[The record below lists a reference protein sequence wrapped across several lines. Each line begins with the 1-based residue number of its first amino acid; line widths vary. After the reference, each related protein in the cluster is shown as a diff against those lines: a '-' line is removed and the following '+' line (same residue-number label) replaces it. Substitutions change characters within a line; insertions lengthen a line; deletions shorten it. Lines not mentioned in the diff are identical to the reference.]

1 MAYSQIFFEIAG
13 DNPNLMPCKMDQ
25 NSEKMSANKSS
36 IIERRSGK
44 DRRRIFDHGH
54 FFFGRAA
61 RKNLLEQRSQAERR
75 AGWIRVNKWSSVY
88 LSDLKIAK
96 FLK

>member
-1 MAYSQIFFEIAG
+1 
-13 DNPNLMPCKMDQ
+13 MDH
-25 NSEKMSANKSS
+25 NSEKKSVINRS
-36 IIERRSGK
+36 IVEKRSGK
-44 DRRRIFDHGH
+44 DRRRIFKDSS

-75 AGWIRVNKWSSVY
+75 AGWVRINRWSSVY

>member
-1 MAYSQIFFEIAG
+1 MEQY
-13 DNPNLMPCKMDQ
+13 
-25 NSEKMSANKSS
+25 SEKISATNRS
-36 IIERRSGK
+36 IVERRSGK
-44 DRRRIFDHGH
+44 DRRKIFNHGH

-75 AGWIRVNKWSSVY
+75 DGWVRINKWSSVY

>member
-1 MAYSQIFFEIAG
+1 
-13 DNPNLMPCKMDQ
+13 MPCGIDQ
-25 NSEKMSANKSS
+25 NSEKMSENKSS

-44 DRRRIFDHGH
+44 DRRRIFNHGH
-54 FFFGRAA
+54 FLFGRAA
-61 RKNLLEQRSQAERR
+61 RKNPLEQRSQAERR
-75 AGWIRVNKWSSVY
+75 AGWVRVNKWSSVY

>member
-1 MAYSQIFFEIAG
+1 
-13 DNPNLMPCKMDQ
+13 MDQ
-25 NSEKMSANKSS
+25 SSEKISVINRS
-36 IIERRSGK
+36 IVERRSGK
-44 DRRRIFDHGH
+44 DRRRIFNHGH
-54 FFFGRAA
+54 FFFRGAK

-75 AGWIRVNKWSSVY
+75 VGWVRINKWASVY

>member
-1 MAYSQIFFEIAG
+1 MEKY
-13 DNPNLMPCKMDQ
+13 
-25 NSEKMSANKSS
+25 SEKMSAINRS
-36 IIERRSGK
+36 IVERRSGK
-44 DRRRIFDHGH
+44 DRRKIFKASS

-61 RKNLLEQRSQAERR
+61 KKNLLEQRSQAERR
-75 AGWIRVNKWSSVY
+75 SGWVRVNKWSSVY

>member
-1 MAYSQIFFEIAG
+1 MLCRMNQDSG
-13 DNPNLMPCKMDQ
+13 
-25 NSEKMSANKSS
+25 KMSEDKSS
-36 IIERRSGK
+36 NIERRSGK
-44 DRRRIFDHGH
+44 DRRRIFNHGH
-54 FFFGRAA
+54 FRFGRAA

-75 AGWIRVNKWSSVY
+75 AGWVRVNKWSSVY

>member
-1 MAYSQIFFEIAG
+1 MLCRMNQ
-13 DNPNLMPCKMDQ
+13 DP
-25 NSEKMSANKSS
+25 EKMSENKSS

-44 DRRRIFDHGH
+44 DRRRIFDYGH

-75 AGWIRVNKWSSVY
+75 AGWVRVNKWSSVF
-88 LSDLKIAK
+88 LSDLKIGK

>member
-1 MAYSQIFFEIAG
+1 MEKY
-13 DNPNLMPCKMDQ
+13 
-25 NSEKMSANKSS
+25 SEKMSAISHS
-36 IIERRSGK
+36 IVERRSGK
-44 DRRRIFDHGH
+44 DRRRIFKDSS
-54 FFFGRAA
+54 FFFERAT

-75 AGWIRVNKWSSVY
+75 AGWVGVNKWSSVY